1 MWLANARLS
10 RRNAP
15 NVRPRAR
22 PIIDLLPDTRIIE
35 IPPRQSLPLRRHLL
49 QSRHPRLV
57 PPPRPVQRRP
67 LVRRPRLARPLI
79 RRRRPARP
87 RPLVPLPN
95 QQVSPKRFNRGIR
108 NGTSNPSSVPG
119 NGGVLGAA
127 GVVSFRN
134 PQSAIRDPH
143 FSIMQRLEEVRETFP
158 ANLDSDTE

>member
-1 MWLANARLS
+1 VFWTWLANARPS
-10 RRNAP
+10 PWSAP

-35 IPPRQSLPLRRHLL
+35 IPPRQSPPLRRHLL

-57 PPPRPVQRRP
+57 PPPRPFQRRP
-67 LVRRPRLARPLI
+67 LLRRPRLARPLI
-79 RRRRPARP
+79 RRRRLAQQR
-87 RPLVPLPN
+87 RLVRLLN

-134 PQSAIRDPH
+134 PQSAIRISHPCRDW
-143 FSIMQRLEEVRETFP
+143 IR
-158 ANLDSDTE
+158 